1 MKRNLIETIMGGI
14 VIIVAVLF
22 VITAVNS
29 SGVKSEAGYKV
40 VASFEQVAGVGI
52 GSDVRIGGIKV
63 GTIIAQELD
72 QKTYRPILTFNIKND
87 IELPY
92 DTSAE
97 IVSES
102 LLGGKYVSLVPGA
115 DEEMLGDGDE
125 IEFTQSAI
133 NIEQLIGK
141 FAFGGAEEESEE

>member
-1 MKRNLIETIMGGI
+1 MKRNLLETIMGGL
-14 VIIVAVLF
+14 VIIVAAFF
-22 VITAVNS
+22 VVTAYQS
-29 SGVKSEAGYKV
+29 SGVKNEAGYEV
-40 VASFEQVAGVGI
+40 TASFEQVAGVGI

-63 GTIIAQELD
+63 GTIVEQQLD
-72 QKTYRPILTFNIKND
+72 IETYRPTLTFSIKND
-87 IELPY
+87 VKLPY

-115 DEEMLGDGDE
+115 DEEMLSNGDE